1 MRTCGLPRIPRRGC
15 VRNRPENGRIIRCRS
30 AVCVPAFLC
39 GVAFSFGIGLYCSGE
54 AAFARRRGIYPRGTK
69 PPGGSEKALPPAPPG
84 CTRGYT
90 AGAQL
95 HMAMPH
101 ERVAGRLS
109 RPVTP
114 AKEKPTNI
122 PQNGSR
128 VEDPCRVKGHFVG
141 ASPQWGVRR
150 RRKRRGM
157 LDRPCPPEAP
167 GFFTFPYPNRLQFPG
182 NTGILNMI
190 RQGRKTSPDPSVWV
204 KRI

>member
-54 AAFARRRGIYPRGTK
+54 AAFACRRVIDPRGTK
-69 PPGGSEKALPPAPPG
+69 PSGESEKALPHGPPRVLSG
-84 CTRGYT
+84 LYSRLHGGRSTLADDAARARRG
-90 AGAQL
+90 A
-95 HMAMPH
+95 
-101 ERVAGRLS
+101 S
-109 RPVTP
+109 VTP
-114 AKEKPTNI
+114 RDPREGKAHKHSPKRG
-122 PQNGSR
+122 QGS
-128 VEDPCRVKGHFVG
+128 KAVG
-141 ASPQWGVRR
+141 APSQWGVRR

-157 LDRPCPPEAP
+157 LDRPCPPEGP
-167 GFFTFPYPNRLQFPG
+167 GFFVLPRPNRLQFPG